1 MEVTQTSL
9 LMSRNP
15 APELKHDIV
24 VHEGFV
30 TLSNNNDGYYTQYFN
45 NREEVE
51 QFISELREAMDNIW
65 PDGVDPQKLQEECYQ
80 KREEE
85 RQEYLRNNPP
95 RPLTPEDIERN
106 KRLVEL
112 LNKLANDDSYYIRS
126 HVAENPGFITPK
138 HI

>member
-1 MEVTQTSL
+1 MEVHQPSL

-15 APELKHDIV
+15 APELKHDIGD
-24 VHEGFV
+24 HQGFV
-30 TLSNNNDGYYTQYFN
+30 TLSNNDDGFYTQYFN

-51 QFISELREAMDNIW
+51 QFISELRQAMDNVW

-95 RPLTPEDIERN
+95 LPLTPKEIERN
-106 KRLVEL
+106 KRLVKL
-112 LNKLANDDSYYIRS
+112 LNKLASDDSYSICS
-126 HVAENPGFITPK
+126 HVAENP
-138 HI
+138 

>member
-1 MEVTQTSL
+1 MEVHQTSI

-15 APELKHDIV
+15 SPELKHDIGD
-24 VHEGFV
+24 HQGFV
-30 TLSNNNDGYYTQYFN
+30 TLSNNDDGFYTQYFN

-51 QFISELREAMDNIW
+51 QFIAELRQAMDNIW

-95 RPLTPEDIERN
+95 LPLTQKEIERN

-112 LNKLANDDSYYIRS
+112 LNKLASDDSYSICS
-126 HVAENPGFITPK
+126 HVAENP
-138 HI
+138 

>member
-1 MEVTQTSL
+1 MEVHQTRL

-15 APELKHDIV
+15 APELKHDIA

-30 TLSNNNDGYYTQYFN
+30 TLSNNDDGFYTQYFN

-51 QFISELREAMDNIW
+51 QFIAELREAMDNIW
-65 PDGVDPQKLQEECYQ
+65 PDGVNPEELQEECYQ

-95 RPLTPEDIERN
+95 PPLTPKEIERN

-112 LNKLANDDSYYIRS
+112 FNKLANDDSYIIHS
-126 HVAENPGFITPK
+126 HVAENP
-138 HI
+138 